1 MILLVDSIS
10 ACQKQHPYNMSYDN
24 LSVISNGHIVK
35 LFLVWELLAALN
47 DDTPRNYRHLS
58 MIISLPT
65 GVVSKECTAICVTF
79 KN

>member
-1 MILLVDSIS
+1 MQLIIAASIINLLV
-10 ACQKQHPYNMSYDN
+10 AMCHLLSYV
-24 LSVISNGHIVK
+24 SFII
-35 LFLVWELLAALN
+35 LVWELLAALN

>member
-1 MILLVDSIS
+1 MYCITATKEGQFTKSVPIL
-10 ACQKQHPYNMSYDN
+10 K
-24 LSVISNGHIVK
+24 
-35 LFLVWELLAALN
+35 
-47 DDTPRNYRHLS
+47 